1 MTKKIPLIALLFL
14 LVLSASAGDKKKKE
28 KVMTAEDSLEWITG
42 IIQAKYDSI
51 EQSVKY
57 ERGSLTL
64 NNKTINVN
72 VIKGFKF
79 VNKEDSRTILEKY
92 YHNPPDES
100 VLGLIFPEDRGVFTD
115 SSYFFVITYS
125 DMGHVEDD
133 DAEDMNYDELLT
145 ELKKDASTANAERER
160 LGYRKAWIVGWA
172 SQPYYDKDKKVLH
185 WAKEVKFEGDSTNTL
200 NYEVRILGRNGV
212 LVLEAVAGIEQLKK
226 VKANI
231 NNIFGMVSFSD
242 GNKYEN
248 FDSGIDKV
256 AAVGIGGL
264 IAGKILAKAG
274 FFALLIKFWKII
286 AVGVVAAFAGIRKF
300 LSRKS
305 DAPKN

>member
-1 MTKKIPLIALLFL
+1 MIRKSPLLVLLFL
-14 LVLSASAGDKKKKE
+14 LTLSVSAGDKKKKE
-28 KVMTAEDSLEWITG
+28 KEKIMTAEDSIAWISEMLE
-42 IIQAKYDSI
+42 AKYDSI
-51 EQSVKY
+51 ENSVKY

-64 NNKTINVN
+64 NNKAINVN
-72 VIKGFKF
+72 VAKGFKF
-79 VNKEDSRTILEKY
+79 VNAKDARTILEKY
-92 YHNPPDES
+92 YNNPPDES

-145 ELKKDASTANAERER
+145 ELKKDADASNIERAR

-185 WAKEVKFEGDSTNTL
+185 WAKEVKFDGDSSNTL
-200 NYEVRILGRNGV
+200 NYDVRVLGRTGV
-212 LVLEAVAGIEQLKK
+212 LVLEAVAGIEQLKN
-226 VKANI
+226 VKDNI

-248 FDSGIDKV
+248 FDSGVDKV

-274 FFALLIKFWKII
+274 FFALLIKFWKVL
-286 AVGVVAAFAGIRKF
+286 AVGIVAAFAGIRKF
-300 LSRKS
+300 FSG
-305 DAPKN
+305 KNA

>member
-1 MTKKIPLIALLFL
+1 MTRKSPLIVL
-14 LVLSASAGDKKKKE
+14 LVLLALSASAGDKKKKE
-28 KVMTAEDSLEWITG
+28 KVMTAGDSLEWISQ
-42 IIQAKYDSI
+42 ILQAQYDSI
-51 EQSVKY
+51 ENSVKY

-64 NNKTINVN
+64 NNKTINVS
-72 VIKGFKF
+72 VAKGFKF
-79 VNKEDSRTILEKY
+79 VNGKDARTILEKY

-115 SSYFFVITYS
+115 SSYFFIITYS
-125 DMGHVEDD
+125 DMGHVDDD
-133 DAEDMNYDELLT
+133 DAEDMNYEELLT
-145 ELKKDASTANAERER
+145 ELKNDAVAANAEREK

-185 WAKEVKFEGDSTNTL
+185 WAKEVKFDGDSTNTL
-200 NYEVRILGRNGV
+200 NYDVRVLGRAGV
-212 LVLEAVAGIEQLKK
+212 LVLEAVAGIEQLKE

-231 NNIFGMVSFSD
+231 NNIFGMVSFAD

-248 FDSGIDKV
+248 FDSGVDKV

-274 FFALLIKFWKII
+274 FFALLIKFWKVL
-286 AVGVVAAFAGIRKF
+286 AVGVVAAIAAIRKF
-300 LSRKS
+300 FTRKS
-305 DAPKN
+305 A